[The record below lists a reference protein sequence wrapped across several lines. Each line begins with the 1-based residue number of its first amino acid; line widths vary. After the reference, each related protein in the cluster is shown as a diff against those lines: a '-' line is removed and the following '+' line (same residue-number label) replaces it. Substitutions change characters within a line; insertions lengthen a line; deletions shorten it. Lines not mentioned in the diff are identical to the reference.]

1 MFVMKKI
8 ILFLL
13 YFFSISYLLCENPI
27 DIIYQQKFGNIQE
40 ADSYSIVRRLSLHL
54 RGKIPNYQEVQYIK
68 NFKNKDELVN
78 YYARIFLKSSDFANY
93 WSLYFGDLLR
103 EKTKIRNSSYASYYK
118 YIADSLDQNKPYDQ
132 FVRELLTS
140 LGSPDKNPAVNFYLR
155 DNADPLEVAEYV
167 SRAFYGKRLSCAR
180 CHDHPFENFT
190 QREYY
195 GLAAF
200 FGQVYIRNYSY
211 DFIPWERIQDLP
223 AHLQD
228 EYKKKIHEWNKIP
241 NKDQNKLS
249 YATVSI
255 EKELGLRFPV
265 LDNKPGGDIVKP
277 RLPDGTIV
285 SVKNEDLREIFAD
298 WLVRQERFRKVIIN
312 RIWTKLMGWSFFYP
326 LDNWNDKTK
335 IQHPEILDLLDKI
348 FVEKRYRIKDLIYV
362 IVTSKAYQRRSAN
375 PKDIDKENPLIYFPA
390 VRMDYAQLFN
400 SLIQGSTLGEVTH
413 VWERNLVIQP
423 NQPIIDD
430 FVGNKQYLVPQ
441 ENKKSYSNACEFE
454 QPPHSNTFLAI
465 FGAGSRDDI
474 DSTKNTMDLD
484 QVLTLMNGNLSFNIV
499 MNAPK
504 KDTLKNIYEQNKSMM
519 DVFDYLF
526 INLLSRPMTSI
537 EKDRLRSLYQS
548 KYFTKE
554 NRYRVDEVEDFL
566 WSIIQSKEFLYI
578 H

>member
-1 MFVMKKI
+1 MKLIFTNSKKEQEKVEQLIQKKESLFQDPLKI
-8 ILFLL
+8 DLQYSQGNIKTPLNILKNEEASNQVIRQ
-13 YFFSISYLLCENPI
+13 YTIGISKLI
-27 DIIYQQKFGNIQE
+27 DVLNQQKSYREIYLIQKE
-40 ADSYSIVRRLSLHL
+40 IEKENQELIQMQNLMEFRNAYFDLIFLNRIKEHLEEHIIKFNRLKTIVGKSYFDKKLGYYTVPALELGINTLKTELSETDSRINHQKMVLYNLLADRESSTLELDGLEDIEKLLPKSVD
-54 RGKIPNYQEVQYIK
+54 
-68 NFKNKDELVN
+68 FKNKDELVN

-190 QREYY
+190 QRDYY

-241 NKDQNKLS
+241 NKDQNKLP

-312 RIWTKLMGWSFFYP
+312 RIWTKLMGWSFF
-326 LDNWNDKTK
+326 
-335 IQHPEILDLLDKI
+335 
-348 FVEKRYRIKDLIYV
+348 
-362 IVTSKAYQRRSAN
+362 
-375 PKDIDKENPLIYFPA
+375 
-390 VRMDYAQLFN
+390 
-400 SLIQGSTLGEVTH
+400 
-413 VWERNLVIQP
+413 
-423 NQPIIDD
+423 
-430 FVGNKQYLVPQ
+430 
-441 ENKKSYSNACEFE
+441 
-454 QPPHSNTFLAI
+454 
-465 FGAGSRDDI
+465 
-474 DSTKNTMDLD
+474 
-484 QVLTLMNGNLSFNIV
+484 
-499 MNAPK
+499 
-504 KDTLKNIYEQNKSMM
+504 
-519 DVFDYLF
+519 
-526 INLLSRPMTSI
+526 
-537 EKDRLRSLYQS
+537 
-548 KYFTKE
+548 
-554 NRYRVDEVEDFL
+554 
-566 WSIIQSKEFLYI
+566 I